1 MNFFSTTFLNQSK
14 PSLYNLHALKSLFLV
29 ISISTT
35 QIGSPISSNFTNL
48 AGHEAEAFA
57 IVNDLTQVNSE
68 PTRVPDRAGD
78 KANTLDLFLTS
89 NPNIYSPPT
98 VSCPLGDSDNCL
110 ITLRHDFFPQLDRR
124 LAPQRV
130 FHYSKADWDSLRTF
144 YSSYH
149 WSSGFCYDPSS
160 LASFINDAILLGM
173 DYFVPSSSKPGKK
186 IPKWFNSQCA
196 KAVNKTN
203 RYFKEW
209 KRLQTQH
216 SRTSVINSRKTC
228 SETMKNAKSSFVQ
241 CIQNKTASCQ
251 ACSLS
256 YWSMAKVVCHNFCQS
271 TFPPLECNSDS
282 SSTTPSSK
290 DDLFASVFASNSSL
304 DDKGVK
310 PHHLPPSEF
319 TMSYVTH

>member
-1 MNFFSTTFLNQSK
+1 MK
-14 PSLYNLHALKSLFLV
+14 ISLPHTKKYICTLYRSPN
-29 ISISTT
+29 SISHELLFDNLSKSIETIT
-35 QIGSPISSNFTNL
+35 LQPPRSEIIVLGDLNIHNSNWLSYSSNFTNL

-89 NPNIYSPPT
+89 NPSIYSPPT

-173 DYFVPSSSKPGKK
+173 DYFVPSSSKPRKK

-228 SETMKNAKSSFVQ
+228 S
-241 CIQNKTASCQ
+241 
-251 ACSLS
+251 
-256 YWSMAKVVCHNFCQS
+256 
-271 TFPPLECNSDS
+271 
-282 SSTTPSSK
+282 
-290 DDLFASVFASNSSL
+290 
-304 DDKGVK
+304 
-310 PHHLPPSEF
+310 
-319 TMSYVTH
+319 